1 MSKRKEKLQKLL
13 SEAGLDQSLVEAVV
27 AAVETDDETRELAL
41 QTLDENMQA
50 LRLEATRAISVATS
64 QLPAAFKGEIK
75 AAITEVLVESVLATV
90 VDKVTSV
97 ATNSVLNQ
105 RHMLDMATELFESE
119 DSVRA
124 MKTEKARL
132 TETTN
137 LANGKVE
144 SLVEMVKLITSK
156 DRGQAY
162 LDKVADMATATDFA
176 AKMPELKA
184 LTEAVD
190 AELQEDD
197 VLVEAEDVLS
207 RGITKPAKETAPEAK
222 KIDPAVAKYL

>member
-75 AAITEVLVESVLATV
+75 AAITEVLVESVLASV

-119 DSVRA
+119 DTVRA
-124 MKTEKARL
+124 LKTEKARL
-132 TETTN
+132 TESAEV
-137 LANGKVE
+137 ANGKVE

-207 RGITKPAKETAPEAK
+207 RGITKPAKEKTPEAK